1 MRDLAY
7 YDMRAF
13 LLERQIGD
21 TATFRLNELAEK
33 WECSDKN
40 VKRKLKKYQELQF
53 CHYQPGRGRGNASKI
68 TFTQSFQS
76 EIEDFI
82 RNAVAQENL
91 DKLLTLLQL
100 DIPREW
106 FSAVSSEI
114 NELFGLHTEKGDQDI
129 LRLVIARPFSIL
141 DPLHTSINMESSL
154 LLQLGDPLVRF
165 DTTTN
170 TVMPCIAHHWKA
182 ENNSTIWTFYIRK
195 GIRFHH
201 GRTLTSTDIR
211 HTLEKAM
218 QKGTVTHWYLTDIIR
233 IELLSE
239 TKITIHLHKPNPFF
253 IRYLCLGNLVILP
266 HDIPFDEYKWTSTG
280 AFKLAQR
287 SSQKLVLE
295 AFDSHFLERPF
306 LDRIEFWLVKD
317 QTNPVL
323 TVTNM
328 GNADNLDYT
337 DHATKD
343 YGVNIV
349 TFNFKHCAFA
359 HHPAFREA
367 FYHLLDPQKMIRDLE
382 NHEESEASSY
392 FFHKSSAQQ
401 RDSSKIKRLLETA
414 HYTGET
420 LRFAILSHAKS
431 IRQGQW
437 IVAQAA
443 KFGISLDLHIIDISS
458 EFYQTSQWENIDIS
472 MGADVPSSDIEVAFM
487 DFYGNPNLAPQ
498 RFLAKKE
505 LQQIEELL
513 HQARQCTRFSDRDHF
528 YDQIESFVRD
538 NHLFLFLEHLT
549 KHQFIHATIQTED
562 KHLYGHLNLK
572 KLWID

>member
-13 LLERQIGD
+13 LSERQIGD

-40 VKRKLKKYQELQF
+40 VKRKLKKYQELEF
-53 CHYQPGRGRGNASKI
+53 CQYQPGRGRGNASQI

-82 RNAVAQENL
+82 RTAVEQENL

-100 DIPREW
+100 NIPREW
-106 FSAVSSEI
+106 FSAVSSEM

-170 TVMPCIAHHWKA
+170 TVMPCIAHHWKR
-182 ENNSTIWTFYIRK
+182 ENNSTTWTFYIRK
-195 GIRFHH
+195 GIPFHH

-218 QKGTVTHWYLTDIIR
+218 QKGTVTHWYLRDIAR
-233 IELLSE
+233 IELPSE
-239 TKITIHLHKPNPFF
+239 NKITIHLRTPNPFF

-266 HDIPFDEYKWTSTG
+266 HDIPFDEYKWISTG
-280 AFKLAQR
+280 AFKMTKR
-287 SSQKLVLE
+287 TSQKLILE

-317 QTNPVL
+317 QANPAI

-328 GNADNLDYT
+328 GNPDNNDYT
-337 DHATKD
+337 DHATRD

-349 TFNFKHCAFA
+349 TFNFKHCTFA
-359 HHPAFREA
+359 HQPAFREA
-367 FYHLLDPQKMIRDLE
+367 FYHLLDPQRMLHDLE
-382 NHEESEASSY
+382 NHEETEASSY
-392 FFHKSSAQQ
+392 FFHKSSPQK
-401 RDSSKIKRLLETA
+401 RDSSKIEALLKTA
-414 HYTGET
+414 QYNGET
-420 LRFAILSHAKS
+420 LQFAVLSHAKT
-431 IRQGQW
+431 IRQGHW
-437 IVAQAA
+437 IVEQAT
-443 KFGISLDLHIIDISS
+443 KFGISLALRVIDLSS
-458 EFYQTSQWENIDIS
+458 EFYQASQWEDVDIAMS
-472 MGADVPSSDIEVAFM
+472 ADVPSTDIEIAFM

-505 LQQIEELL
+505 LQHIEELL
-513 HQARQCTRFSDRDHF
+513 HQARQCAEFSERDHF
-528 YDQIESFVRD
+528 YDQIEDFVRD
-538 NHLFLFLEHLT
+538 NHLLLFLEHLT
-549 KHQFIHATIQTED
+549 KHQFIHATIKTED
-562 KHLYGHLNLK
+562 KHVFGHLNLK

>member
-13 LLERQIGD
+13 LLERQID
-21 TATFRLNELAEK
+21 NTATFRLNELAEK

-40 VKRKLKKYQELQF
+40 VKRKLKKYQELEF

-82 RNAVAQENL
+82 RNAVEQENL

-106 FSAVSSEI
+106 FSAVSSEM

-218 QKGTVTHWYLTDIIR
+218 QKGTVTHWYLTDITR

-239 TKITIHLHKPNPFF
+239 TKITIHLRKPNPFF

-266 HDIPFDEYKWTSTG
+266 HDTPFDEYKWISTG
-280 AFKLAQR
+280 AFQLAQR

-317 QTNPVL
+317 QTNPVI

-328 GNADNLDYT
+328 GNTDNPDYT

-367 FYHLLDPQKMIRDLE
+367 FYHLLDPQKMLRDLE

-401 RDSSKIKRLLETA
+401 RDASKIQTLLKSA
-414 HYTGET
+414 HYSGET
-420 LRFAILSHAKS
+420 LRFAILSHIKT
-431 IRQGQW
+431 IHQGQW

-458 EFYQTSQWENIDIS
+458 EFYQTSHWEDIDIS